1 LRDMD
6 DNEHFCLRWND
17 FQSNISATFQ
27 SMREEKDF
35 FDVTLACE
43 DRQVQAHKVILSAC
57 SPFFRSVLRRNPH
70 QHPLLF
76 LKGVR
81 YSDISSILTFMYHG
95 EVNVTQE
102 DLNMFLSVAEELQIK
117 GLSQDND
124 KKSLHEEPRKQLNKK
139 PPDDHPEPPVKRP
152 RIETFKSKHSEELV
166 EIEVPEGNASVKV
179 EPIVSD
185 ESQSRSNQVQQPA
198 VVQSGGY
205 EVENYDAANYD
216 SWGYEEEQYDS
227 TPHQQEGRMDSNKEA
242 CPTESI
248 KVGNSNPED
257 LIFFEHDPTPGS
269 KKNWKCTLCGEYFH
283 NRGNAMNHVEAKH
296 LDVNYECN
304 QCNKSFRSR
313 NSLKTHTSVY
323 HTNNQDQTRGG
334 SYPQAQVGHGFN
346 NYSSY

>member
-227 TPHQQEGRMDSNKEA
+227 TPHPQEGRMDSNKDVAGYVFSQIGE
-242 CPTESI
+242 
-248 KVGNSNPED
+248 NLD
-257 LIFFEHDPTPGS
+257 LQNGT
-269 KKNWKCTLCGEYFH
+269 
-283 NRGNAMNHVEAKH
+283 
-296 LDVNYECN
+296 
-304 QCNKSFRSR
+304 KSFSCSLCDFTQHKREKVRQHIESWHGEALGIRYRCEFCDKTYKCHSNLRSHVSANHR
-313 NSLKTHTSVY
+313 KNSQKENVY
-323 HTNNQDQTRGG
+323 
-334 SYPQAQVGHGFN
+334 
-346 NYSSY
+346 